1 MKVICILQARMD
13 SKRLPGKVVAD
24 ICGQPMLVHIINRL
38 KRTKTIEEIIVA
50 TTIKPEDDVI
60 VNTVK
65 RYDIPVFRG
74 DVDDVLGRIARVV
87 EKWKPEIVVH
97 ATGDNPLVSPEV
109 IDALVQHCVNGGYDF
124 AFMSGLPLGVGA
136 DVYKSNTIL
145 LLDQRA
151 TSVHHREHINAYVF
165 DNRADF
171 LISKLLPHPIMQ
183 KPQLRLTV
191 DTPEDLHLIKEIYK
205 RLYKEGA
212 IVNLEDVLKWYE
224 NEPKLFRINA
234 GIEQLYISET
244 AKKMREAVGHAK
256 STCSIQS

>member
-1 MKVICILQARMD
+1 MKVICILQARIG
-13 SKRLPGKVVAD
+13 SQRLPGKVVAD

-38 KRTKTIEEIIVA
+38 KKTKTIDEIIVA
-50 TTIKPEDDVI
+50 TTIKPEDDII

-65 RYDIPVFRG
+65 RHGIPVFRG

-87 EKWKPEIVVH
+87 EKWRPETVVH
-97 ATGDNPLVSPEV
+97 ATGDNPLVSPDV
-109 IDALVQHCVNGGYDF
+109 IDVLVQHCMNGNYDF
-124 AFMSGLPLGVGA
+124 TFMPGLPLGVGA
-136 DVYKSNTIL
+136 DVYRSNTIL

-165 DNRADF
+165 DNSADF
-171 LISKLLPHPIMQ
+171 KIGRFTPPPAMQ

-212 IVNLEDVLKWYE
+212 LVDINDVLTLYE
-224 NEPKLFRINA
+224 DEPKLFSINA
-234 GIEQLYISET
+234 DIEQLYTSET
-244 AKKMREAVGHAK
+244 ARKMREAVGHAQ
-256 STCSIQS
+256 STCSNQS